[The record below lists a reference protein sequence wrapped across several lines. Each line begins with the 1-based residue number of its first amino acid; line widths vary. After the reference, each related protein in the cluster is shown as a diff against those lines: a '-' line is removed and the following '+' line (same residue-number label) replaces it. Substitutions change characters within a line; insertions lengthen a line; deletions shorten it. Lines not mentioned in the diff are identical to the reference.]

1 MITNGNSYSNVLAVI
16 AEYNPFHNG
25 HLNHLKK
32 SIDITNSEF
41 VIALMSGNFVQRAEP
56 AIIDKWAR
64 AEMAL
69 SAGCNLVIEL
79 PSIFAISAAEDFA
92 FGAIKLLSD
101 IKVVDFLSFGS
112 KSGDIRKLETLA
124 DIFIEEPED
133 FMYYL
138 DSNLKEGVS
147 YSKAINDAIKNYL
160 RSPEYVEILNDPNN
174 ILAIEYIKQIKKQ
187 QFSVTAI
194 TVKRE
199 DSDHNSK
206 ELSDFASGTS
216 IREAILSSTD
226 ISHAVPKTTFEI
238 IESNKSLINTLS
250 NSAYESILFYKIR
263 KMSMQELKD
272 IKDVTEGIE
281 NRIKK
286 AAYISASYDELIENI
301 ASKRYTNTKVRRILL
316 NILLDITKKDIEIA
330 KKSKSYIRV
339 LAFDDKGKYLIS
351 KIAEA
356 NPKLDIIVSVSAFEK
371 NNRNREKKYI
381 LGKDILATDIYALSI
396 KPFLP
401 AGLDYTQKVL
411 YLDNDTISKKRN
423 LNRDNIVYKNSNNY
437 NNNNL
442 SSENTNTNTNTNTNQ
457 VQNNNYGNNNFS
469 NNVKVKNEQNIQNIQ
484 SNDKYYQNMNNNNDN
499 YNNLN
504 NNQYNNN
511 NYNYNNSSYPQNNN
525 YNGQGNYQNYG
536 NMPNNQNNYQNYGM
550 NNNNINNNN
559 YNYNNNNNTNN
570 NFNTY
575 NPEDEYYN
583 NSYNNYN
590 YYNDMINNNSYYSD
604 NDIRNNA
611 NNNYNYNYN
620 YNNNNNNSNN
630 SNYYNDLEYNDDN
643 NNINGNNNN
652 NNYYN

>member
-101 IKVVDFLSFGS
+101 MKVVDFLSFGS

-138 DSNLKEGVS
+138 DSNLKEGMA
-147 YSKAINDAIKNYL
+147 YSKAINEAIKSYL

-199 DSDHNSK
+199 NSDHNSK
-206 ELSDFASGTS
+206 EISDFASGTS
-216 IREAILSSTD
+216 IREAILNSTD
-226 ISHAVPKTTFEI
+226 ISHAVPKTTFDI

-263 KMSMQELKD
+263 KMSIQELKD

-316 NILLDITKKDIEIA
+316 NILLDITKKDIETA

-411 YLDNDTISKKRN
+411 YLDSDTISKKRN
-423 LNRDNIVYKNSNNY
+423 LNKDNIVYKNN

-442 SSENTNTNTNTNTNQ
+442 NSENKNANTNQ
-457 VQNNNYGNNNFS
+457 VQNNNYSNNNFS
-469 NNVKVKNEQNIQNIQ
+469 NNIRLKNEHNIQNAQ
-484 SNDKYYQNMNNNNDN
+484 NNNNYYQKPNNNYYNNLNNDN
-499 YNNLN
+499 YN
-504 NNQYNNN
+504 YNNN
-511 NYNYNNSSYPQNNN
+511 NYSQNNN
-525 YNGQGNYQNYG
+525 YNSQNNYQNYG
-536 NMPNNQNNYQNYGM
+536 NMPNNSQNNYPNYGI
-550 NNNNINNNN
+550 NNNNNNYN
-559 YNYNNNNNTNN
+559 YNYNNNNN
-570 NFNTY
+570 NFNNY

-590 YYNDMINNNSYYSD
+590 YYNDMISNNSYYSD

-620 YNNNNNNSNN
+620 YNNNNNNN
-630 SNYYNDLEYNDDN
+630 SNYHNDLEYSDDN

-652 NNYYN
+652 YYN

>member
-1 MITNGNSYSNVLAVI
+1 MITNGSSYSNVLAVI

-25 HLNHLKK
+25 HLDHLKK

-92 FGAIKLLSD
+92 FGAIKLLAD
-101 IKVVDFLSFGS
+101 MKVVDFLSFGS

-124 DIFIEEPED
+124 DIFLEEPED

-138 DSNLKEGVS
+138 DSNLKEGMA
-147 YSKAINDAIKNYL
+147 YSKAINESIKSYL

-199 DSDHNSK
+199 NSDHNSK

-216 IREAILSSTD
+216 IREGILNDKD
-226 ISHAVPKTTFEI
+226 ISHAVPKTTFDI
-238 IESNKSLINTLS
+238 LESNKSLINILS

-316 NILLDITKKDIEIA
+316 NILLDITKKDIETA

-381 LGKDILATDIYALSI
+381 LGKDILSTDIYALSI

-423 LNRDNIVYKNSNNY
+423 LNKYNIVYKNKNN

-442 SSENTNTNTNTNTNQ
+442 NKENKNSNTNQ
-457 VQNNNYGNNNFS
+457 VQNNNYRGNNFS
-469 NNVKVKNEQNIQNIQ
+469 NNIRVKNEQDIQNIQ
-484 SNDKYYQNMNNNNDN
+484 SNDKYYQNINNNIDN

-511 NYNYNNSSYPQNNN
+511 KYNYNNNNYSQNNN
-525 YNGQGNYQNYG
+525 YNSQNNYQNYG
-536 NMPNNQNNYQNYGM
+536 NMPNNSQNNYPNYGI
-550 NNNNINNNN
+550 NNNNNN
-559 YNYNNNNNTNN
+559 YNYNNNSNNN
-570 NFNTY
+570 NFNNY

-583 NSYNNYN
+583 NNNYYNNYN
-590 YYNDMINNNSYYSD
+590 YYNDMISNNSYYSD
-604 NDIRNNA
+604 SNIKNNANANA
-611 NNNYNYNYN
+611 NNNYNCN
-620 YNNNNNNSNN
+620 YNNNDNN
-630 SNYYNDLEYNDDN
+630 SNYYSNLEYNENNDN
-643 NNINGNNNN
+643 NNGNN

>member
-101 IKVVDFLSFGS
+101 MKVVDFLSFGS

-138 DSNLKEGVS
+138 DSNLKEGMA
-147 YSKAINDAIKNYL
+147 YSKAINEAIKSYL

-199 DSDHNSK
+199 NSDHNSK

-216 IREAILSSTD
+216 IREAILSSKD
-226 ISHAVPKTTFEI
+226 ISHAVPKTTFDI

-263 KMSMQELKD
+263 KMSIQELKD

-316 NILLDITKKDIEIA
+316 NILLDITKKDIETA

-423 LNRDNIVYKNSNNY
+423 LNKDNIVYKNN

-442 SSENTNTNTNTNTNQ
+442 NSENKNANTNQ
-457 VQNNNYGNNNFS
+457 VQNNNYSNNNFS
-469 NNVKVKNEQNIQNIQ
+469 NNIRLKNEQNIQNAQ
-484 SNDKYYQNMNNNNDN
+484 NNNNYYQKPNNNYYNNLNNDN
-499 YNNLN
+499 YN
-504 NNQYNNN
+504 YNNN
-511 NYNYNNSSYPQNNN
+511 NYSQNNN
-525 YNGQGNYQNYG
+525 YNSQNNYQNYG
-536 NMPNNQNNYQNYGM
+536 NMPNNSQNNYPNYGI
-550 NNNNINNNN
+550 NNNNNNYN
-559 YNYNNNNNTNN
+559 YNYNNNNN
-570 NFNTY
+570 NFNNY

-590 YYNDMINNNSYYSD
+590 YYNDMISNNSYYSD

-620 YNNNNNNSNN
+620 YNNNNNNN
-630 SNYYNDLEYNDDN
+630 SNYHNDLEYSDDN

-652 NNYYN
+652 YYN

>member
-101 IKVVDFLSFGS
+101 MKVVDFLSFGS

-138 DSNLKEGVS
+138 DSNLKEGMA
-147 YSKAINDAIKNYL
+147 YSKAINEAIKSYL

-199 DSDHNSK
+199 NSDHNSK

-216 IREAILSSTD
+216 IREAILSSKD
-226 ISHAVPKTTFEI
+226 VSHAVPKTTFDI

-263 KMSMQELKD
+263 KMSIQELKD

-316 NILLDITKKDIEIA
+316 NILLDITKKDIETA

-411 YLDNDTISKKRN
+411 YLDSDTISKKRN
-423 LNRDNIVYKNSNNY
+423 LNKDNIVYKNN

-442 SSENTNTNTNTNTNQ
+442 NSENKNANTNQ
-457 VQNNNYGNNNFS
+457 VQNNNYSNNNFS
-469 NNVKVKNEQNIQNIQ
+469 NNIRLKNEQNIQNAQ
-484 SNDKYYQNMNNNNDN
+484 NNNNYYQKPNNNYYNNLNNDN
-499 YNNLN
+499 YN
-504 NNQYNNN
+504 YNNN
-511 NYNYNNSSYPQNNN
+511 NYSQNNN
-525 YNGQGNYQNYG
+525 YNSQSNYQNYG
-536 NMPNNQNNYQNYGM
+536 NMPNNSQNNYPNYGI
-550 NNNNINNNN
+550 NNNNNNNYN
-559 YNYNNNNNTNN
+559 YNYNNNNNNN
-570 NFNTY
+570 NFNNY

-590 YYNDMINNNSYYSD
+590 YYNDMISNNSYYSD

-620 YNNNNNNSNN
+620 YNNNNNNN
-630 SNYYNDLEYNDDN
+630 SNYHNDLEYSDDN

-652 NNYYN
+652 YYN

>member
-101 IKVVDFLSFGS
+101 MKVVDFLSFGS

-138 DSNLKEGVS
+138 DSNLKEGMA
-147 YSKAINDAIKNYL
+147 YSKAINEAIKSYL

-199 DSDHNSK
+199 NSDHNSK

-216 IREAILSSTD
+216 IREAILNSTD
-226 ISHAVPKTTFEI
+226 ISHSVPKTTFDI

-263 KMSMQELKD
+263 KMSIQELKD

-316 NILLDITKKDIEIA
+316 NILLDITKKDIETA

-423 LNRDNIVYKNSNNY
+423 LNKDNIVYKNN

-442 SSENTNTNTNTNTNQ
+442 NSENKNANTNQ
-457 VQNNNYGNNNFS
+457 VQNNNYSNNNFS
-469 NNVKVKNEQNIQNIQ
+469 NNIRLKNEQNIQNAQ
-484 SNDKYYQNMNNNNDN
+484 NNNNYYQKPNNNYYNNLNNDN
-499 YNNLN
+499 YN
-504 NNQYNNN
+504 YNNN
-511 NYNYNNSSYPQNNN
+511 NYSQNNN
-525 YNGQGNYQNYG
+525 YNSQNNYQNYG
-536 NMPNNQNNYQNYGM
+536 NMPNNSQNNYPNYGI
-550 NNNNINNNN
+550 NNNNNNNYN
-559 YNYNNNNNTNN
+559 YNYNNNNN
-570 NFNTY
+570 NFNNY

-590 YYNDMINNNSYYSD
+590 YYNDMISNNSYYSD

-620 YNNNNNNSNN
+620 NNNNDNNNYYSNLEYNENNDNNNNNNNSNSN
-630 SNYYNDLEYNDDN
+630 GNYYN
-643 NNINGNNNN
+643 
-652 NNYYN
+652 

>member
-101 IKVVDFLSFGS
+101 MKVVDFLSFGS

-138 DSNLKEGVS
+138 DSNLKEGMA
-147 YSKAINDAIKNYL
+147 YSKAINEAIKSYL

-199 DSDHNSK
+199 NSDHNSK

-216 IREAILSSTD
+216 IREAILSSKD

-263 KMSMQELKD
+263 KMSIQELKD

-351 KIAEA
+351 KMAEA
-356 NPKLDIIVSVSAFEK
+356 NPKLDIVVSVSAFEK

-381 LGKDILATDIYALSI
+381 LGKDVLATDIYALSI

-411 YLDNDTISKKRN
+411 YLDSNTISKKRN
-423 LNRDNIVYKNSNNY
+423 LNKNNIVYKNSNN
-437 NNNNL
+437 NNL
-442 SSENTNTNTNTNTNQ
+442 NNENTNINTNQ
-457 VQNNNYGNNNFS
+457 VQNNNYNNNNFS
-469 NNVKVKNEQNIQNIQ
+469 NNTKIKNEQNIQ
-484 SNDKYYQNMNNNNDN
+484 SNDKYYQNINNNDN
-499 YNNLN
+499 FNYNSLN
-504 NNQYNNN
+504 NDQYNNSN
-511 NYNYNNSSYPQNNN
+511 NSYNYNNNYLQNNN
-525 YNGQGNYQNYG
+525 YNGQGNHQNYG

-550 NNNNINNNN
+550 NNNTNYN
-559 YNYNNNNNTNN
+559 YNYNNNNNNN
-570 NFNTY
+570 SNFNNY
-575 NPEDEYYN
+575 NPEDDYYN
-583 NSYNNYN
+583 SNYNNYN
-590 YYNDMINNNSYYSD
+590 YYNDMINNSNYYND
-604 NDIRNNA
+604 DDIRNNA

-620 YNNNNNNSNN
+620 YNNNNNDN
-630 SNYYNDLEYNDDN
+630 SNYHNNLEYSDDN

>member
-101 IKVVDFLSFGS
+101 MKVVDFLSFGS

-138 DSNLKEGVS
+138 DSNLKEGMA
-147 YSKAINDAIKNYL
+147 YSKAINEAIKSYL

-199 DSDHNSK
+199 NSDHNSK

-216 IREAILSSTD
+216 IREAILSSKD
-226 ISHAVPKTTFEI
+226 ISHAVPKTTFDI

-263 KMSMQELKD
+263 KMSIQELKD

-316 NILLDITKKDIEIA
+316 NILLDITKKDIETA

-411 YLDNDTISKKRN
+411 YLDSDTISKKRN
-423 LNRDNIVYKNSNNY
+423 LNKDNIVYKNN

-442 SSENTNTNTNTNTNQ
+442 NSENKNANTNQ
-457 VQNNNYGNNNFS
+457 VQNNNYSNNNFS
-469 NNVKVKNEQNIQNIQ
+469 NNIRLKNEQNIQNAQ
-484 SNDKYYQNMNNNNDN
+484 NNNNYYQKPNNNYYYNLNNDN
-499 YNNLN
+499 YN
-504 NNQYNNN
+504 YNNN
-511 NYNYNNSSYPQNNN
+511 NYSQNNN
-525 YNGQGNYQNYG
+525 YNSQNNYQNYG
-536 NMPNNQNNYQNYGM
+536 NMPNNSQNNYPNYGI
-550 NNNNINNNN
+550 NNNNNNYN
-559 YNYNNNNNTNN
+559 YNYNNNNN
-570 NFNTY
+570 NFNNY

-590 YYNDMINNNSYYSD
+590 YYNDMISNNSYYSD

-620 YNNNNNNSNN
+620 YNNNNNNN
-630 SNYYNDLEYNDDN
+630 SNYHNDLEYSDDN

-652 NNYYN
+652 YYN

>member
-101 IKVVDFLSFGS
+101 MKVVDFLSFGS

-138 DSNLKEGVS
+138 DSNLKEGMA
-147 YSKAINDAIKNYL
+147 YSKAINEAIKSYL

-199 DSDHNSK
+199 NNDHNSK

-216 IREAILSSTD
+216 IREAILSSKD
-226 ISHAVPKTTFEI
+226 ISHAVPKTTFDI

-263 KMSMQELKD
+263 KMSIQELKD

-316 NILLDITKKDIEIA
+316 NILLDITKKDIETA

-423 LNRDNIVYKNSNNY
+423 LNKDNIVYKNN

-442 SSENTNTNTNTNTNQ
+442 NSENKNANTNQ
-457 VQNNNYGNNNFS
+457 VQNNNYSNNNFS
-469 NNVKVKNEQNIQNIQ
+469 NNIRLKNEQNIQNAQ
-484 SNDKYYQNMNNNNDN
+484 NNNNYYQKPNNNYYNNLNNDN
-499 YNNLN
+499 YN
-504 NNQYNNN
+504 YNNN
-511 NYNYNNSSYPQNNN
+511 NYSQNNN
-525 YNGQGNYQNYG
+525 YNSQNNYQNYG
-536 NMPNNQNNYQNYGM
+536 NMPNNSQNNYPNYGI
-550 NNNNINNNN
+550 NNNNNNNNNNYN
-559 YNYNNNNNTNN
+559 YNYNNNNNFNN
-570 NFNTY
+570 Y

-583 NSYNNYN
+583 NNYNNYN
-590 YYNDMINNNSYYSD
+590 YYNDMISNNSYYND
-604 NDIRNNA
+604 NNNRNNA
-611 NNNYNYNYN
+611 NINYNYN
-620 YNNNNNNSNN
+620 YNNNNNDNN
-630 SNYYNDLEYNDDN
+630 NYYSNLEYNEN
-643 NNINGNNNN
+643 NDNNNN
-652 NNYYN
+652 NSNSNGNYYN